1 MVAAAVEAAAQV
13 AQLAVA
19 AEVVVVAQVA
29 TAATSAPDQ
38 YCSAVDHS
46 AHADQVKL
54 RSSLALLSSSQLAE
68 AERAALCAFPPTP
81 ALAPAA

>member
-1 MVAAAVEAAAQV
+1 MVAAGVEAAAQV

-19 AEVVVVAQVA
+19 AEVVVAQVA